1 MNIRQLL
8 KNPTAMLI
16 AGLVVGTIFGLV
28 ILGWYVW
35 PVEWVDAT
43 PAALSPDAQDEFLRM
58 TIELYSLNGDNLKAQ
73 ERFVSLGPAG
83 AEAFARI
90 MQNPAPLSSD
100 ALASFSANVVA
111 TAPAVAEAKGPN
123 LIYLLIAVICL
134 ILVIIIILALVFLLR
149 GKAPHT
155 EGAGPT
161 PAMQAAEARKQAGL
175 TDYTAVS
182 DQAPPVAQ
190 FMASY
195 KLGDDLFDDSFSID
209 AASGEFLG
217 ECGVSISE
225 TIGVGDPKKVTAF
238 EVWLF
243 DKNDIQT
250 VTKVL
255 MSNHAFSDAA
265 INQRLRAKGE
275 PVLADAGEEFEL
287 ITETL
292 HMVARVVS
300 MEYRNDAMPAESY
313 FDNLLLELAIWQ
325 RTTN

>member
-8 KNPTAMLI
+8 KNPTVMLV
-16 AGLVVGTIFGLV
+16 AGLVIGTIFGLV
-28 ILGWYVW
+28 VLGWYVW

-43 PAALSPDAQDEFLRM
+43 PEQLSVDWQDEFLRM
-58 TIELYSLNGDNLKAQ
+58 TIELYSLNGDAVKAQ
-73 ERFVSLGPAG
+73 ERFAGLGAAG
-83 AEAFARI
+83 DDALSRV
-90 MQNPAPLSSD
+90 MQNPAPLSSE
-100 ALASFSANVVA
+100 AIAAFSANVVA
-111 TAPAVAEAKGPN
+111 VTPPPVEAEEGPN
-123 LIYLLIAVICL
+123 LIYLLVAVICL
-134 ILVIIIILALVFLLR
+134 IFVVIIILALVFLLR
-149 GKAPHT
+149 GKAPQT
-155 EGAGPT
+155 EGLGPS
-161 PAMQAAEARKQAGL
+161 PAMQAAEARKQATM
-175 TDYTAVS
+175 TDYAAAP

-209 AASGEFLG
+209 SPTGEFLG

-250 VTKVL
+250 VTSVL
-255 MSNHAFSDAA
+255 MSDHAFTDGA

-275 PVLADAGEEFEL
+275 PVLADPEAQFVLETQTLQL
-287 ITETL
+287 I
-292 HMVARVVS
+292 ARVVN
-300 MEYRNDAMPAESY
+300 MDYGVGAGPDRGY

-325 RTTN
+325 K

>member
-16 AGLVVGTIFGLV
+16 AGLVIGTIFGLV

-35 PVEWVDAT
+35 PVEWADAT
-43 PAALSPDAQDEFLRM
+43 PSALSPEGQDEFLRM
-58 TIELYSLNGDNLKAQ
+58 TIELYSLNGDNVKAQ
-73 ERFVSLGPAG
+73 ERFVALGPAG
-83 AEAFARI
+83 AEALARI

-111 TAPAVAEAKGPN
+111 AVPPSAAEDQGPN
-123 LIYLLIAVICL
+123 LIYLLVAVICL

-255 MSNHAFSDAA
+255 MSNHAFSDGAV
-265 INQRLRAKGE
+265 NQRLRAKGE
-275 PVLADAGEEFEL
+275 PVLSDPGAEFVL
-287 ITETL
+287 ETQTL
-292 HMVARVVS
+292 QMVARVVT
-300 MEYRNDAMPAESY
+300 MEYGDGAMPAESY

-325 RTTN
+325 K

>member
-1 MNIRQLL
+1 MNNRMLL
-8 KNPTAMLI
+8 KNPWVMLI
-16 AGLVVGTIFGLV
+16 AGLVVGSLFGLV
-28 ILGWYVW
+28 VLGWYVW

-43 PAALSPDAQDEFLRM
+43 PAALSPEWQDEFLRM
-58 TIELYSLNGDNLKAQ
+58 TIELYSLNGDAVKAQ
-73 ERFVSLGPAG
+73 ERYVALGPAG
-83 AEAFARI
+83 PEALNRI

-100 ALASFSANVVA
+100 ALASFTTNVVA
-111 TAPAVAEAKGPN
+111 TAPPPAAEDEGLN
-123 LIYLLIAVICL
+123 LIYLLVGVICL
-134 ILVIIIILALVFLLR
+134 ILVIIIILAAVFLLR
-149 GKAPHT
+149 GRAPRT

-182 DQAPPVAQ
+182 DQAPPVRQ

-209 AASGEFLG
+209 AESGEFLG

-225 TIGVGDPKKVTAF
+225 TVGVGDPKKVTAF

-255 MSNHAFSDAA
+255 MSGHAFSDVA

-275 PVLADAGEEFEL
+275 PVLADPGAEFVL
-287 ITETL
+287 DTQTL
-292 HMVARVVS
+292 QMVARVVS
-300 MEYRNDAMPAESY
+300 MGYGEGAMPAESY
-313 FDNLLLELAIWQ
+313 FDNLLLELDIWQ
-325 RTTN
+325 R